1 MSAALPGASFA
12 EAWDRDSLARL
23 LASPGARALI
33 AWDGEA
39 GEARALGLA
48 RLRVAHDEGELKSL
62 AVVPSARRRAPGT
75 LLLLA
80 PLERFQVNWNR
91 SQAAPG

>member
-23 LASPGARALI
+23 LASPG
-33 AWDGEA
+33 
-39 GEARALGLA
+39 EARALGLA
-48 RLRVAHDEGELKSL
+48 RIRVAHDEGELKSL

-80 PLERFQVNWNR
+80 SLERFQVNWNR